1 MLISPASVSIR
12 FTSVFSRV
20 VSTGGGVAKTI
31 AFCVRTGVKNTCES
45 FCGFMICIMGA
56 WLFAGAEATFFGKGF
71 NVAGGRFAT
80 IDVLGA
86 GTTKGGCFTH
96 SLKVIS
102 SNTKS
107 FPQPPGLLLI
117 IINVSAVSEGGVVKI
132 ARYRFQY
139 GASRRGTSPVR
150 NCAMFFPAGVCS
162 CMVILGNSVKGQG
175 ELTLHTFISHSE
187 NSYVVPL
194 LKPLS
199 VVVKNVPLSGDE
211 FTSSIFPDTSP
222 GV

>member
-1 MLISPASVSIR
+1 MLISPASISIR
-12 FTSVFSRV
+12 FTSIFSRK
-20 VSTGGGVAKTI
+20 VSTGGGAVRTI
-31 AFCVRTGVKNTCES
+31 AFCFRTGVKNTCES
-45 FCGFMICIMGA
+45 LCGFMICIMGA
-56 WLFAGAEATFFGKGF
+56 GLFAGAGVAFFGNGF
-71 NVAGGRFAT
+71 NVADGRFAT
-80 IDVLGA
+80 TDVLGA

-117 IINVSAVSEGGVVKI
+117 MTNVSAVSEGGVVKI

-139 GASRRGTSPVR
+139 GTSSRGTSPVR
-150 NCAMFFPAGVCS
+150 NCAMLFPAGVCN
-162 CMVILGNSVKGQG
+162 CIVILGNRVKGQG
-175 ELTLHTFISHSE
+175 ELALHTFISHNE

-194 LKPLS
+194 LKPLR
-199 VVVKNVPLSGDE
+199 VVVKNVPLLCDE